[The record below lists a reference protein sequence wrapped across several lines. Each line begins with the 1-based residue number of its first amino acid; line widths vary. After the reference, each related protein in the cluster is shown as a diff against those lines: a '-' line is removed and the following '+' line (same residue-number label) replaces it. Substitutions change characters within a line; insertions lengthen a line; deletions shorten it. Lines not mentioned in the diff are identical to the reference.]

1 MVDDEPGIR
10 ESLRGVLED
19 EGMTCETVAT
29 GEACLAELGQHSYD
43 VVLLDVWLQGMDGME
58 TLGRIQELSF
68 LDRPEVVIISG
79 HGNIETAVRATKLG
93 AFDFL
98 EKPLT
103 IDKVN
108 LVIQNATNQRRL
120 ELELSRLRESPGAKP
135 TIIGESV
142 PMKALRQQLTL
153 MSAANGRVL
162 IFGESGTG
170 KELIAHAIHQAS
182 PRAAEPF
189 VEVNCAA
196 IPEEAIES
204 ELFGHR
210 KGSLVGALDDKIGKL
225 QRADGGTLFLDEVGD
240 MSLKTQAKVLRAL
253 EEQRFEPVGASESIK
268 VDVLVVAST
277 NKNLEEEIERVNFR
291 EDLFYRLNVVPF
303 YVPPLRERIE
313 DVRLLGEHFLREFTT
328 AYGRKPK
335 ELTEEALRVLEEY
348 PWPGNVR
355 ELRNLMER
363 DCHYESADAN
373 RRQTHSIG
381 PGAAV
386 RVGQAHGAIRKP
398 AGRSRGSGAR
408 LYSVKEAGRS
418 QGQCH
423 ACRGNAWVGT
433 EPSLS
438 QDESVGHRGERVIAI
453 RFVLCGCSACWA
465 CLPAMLSFM
474 RRA

>member
-1 MVDDEPGIR
+1 LKTPRVLVVDDEPGIR

-29 GEACLAELGQHSYD
+29 GQACLEELAQRSYD

-58 TLGRIQELSF
+58 TLGRIQELPF

-79 HGNIETAVRATKLG
+79 HGNVESAVRATKLG

-108 LVIQNATNQRRL
+108 LVIQNATHQRRL

-153 MSAANGRVL
+153 MSATNGRVL
-162 IFGESGTG
+162 ILGESGTG
-170 KELIAHAIHQAS
+170 KELIAHAIHLAS
-182 PRAAEPF
+182 QRAAEPF

-210 KGSLVGALDDKIGKL
+210 KGSLAGALDDKIGKL

-253 EEQRFEPVGASESIK
+253 DEQRFEPVGASESIK
-268 VDVLVVAST
+268 VDVRVVAST
-277 NKNLEEEIERVNFR
+277 NKNLEEEIERGNFR

-303 YVPPLRERIE
+303 YVPPLRERTE
-313 DVRLLGEHFLREFTT
+313 DVRLLAEHFLREFTT

-363 DCHYESADAN
+363 IVIMNPQPRIDA
-373 RRQTHSIG
+373 RHI
-381 PGAAV
+381 P
-386 RVGQAHGAIRKP
+386 ID
-398 AGRSRGSGAR
+398 RG
-408 LYSVKEAGRS
+408 
-418 QGQCH
+418 
-423 ACRGNAWVGT
+423 
-433 EPSLS
+433 
-438 QDESVGHRGERVIAI
+438 
-453 RFVLCGCSACWA
+453 
-465 CLPAMLSFM
+465 
-474 RRA
+474 RRAVFERPMERFGSLQDVREAAERDYILKKLDEAKGNVTRAAEMLGLERSHLYRKMKALAIAAKE